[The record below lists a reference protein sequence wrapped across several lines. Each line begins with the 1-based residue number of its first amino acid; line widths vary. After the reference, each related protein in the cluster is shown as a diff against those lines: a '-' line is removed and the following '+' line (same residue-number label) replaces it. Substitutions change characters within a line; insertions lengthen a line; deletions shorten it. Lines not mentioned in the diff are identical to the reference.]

1 MLMNRLSA
9 ALRQLDEERH
19 RAEFYRMWLVALRA
33 GFTHPKSM
41 ETMGV
46 RQSGRTESA
55 RRWLLVGTSR
65 GRDLTSLVQS
75 GGDRFDDFERALITL
90 GEESGGLEE
99 IVRQLGMFFSRK
111 HKLMLWV
118 RKKMAYPLFTA
129 MAACFVAPV
138 PLLYFGHASAY
149 VICVVTG
156 CVILLFSAE
165 TIVTAVAA
173 RYGRKPLLARARMA
187 SALATAIGAGITLPR
202 AVRLSADA
210 SSNARIQRFVESIDE
225 RRLATS
231 SLSESL
237 AGCPHLTPDFLAIL
251 ATAERTGD
259 FTVLRRLSDLFD
271 DGFS

>member
-55 RRWLLVGTSR
+55 RRWLLDGTSR

-99 IVRQLGMFFSRK
+99 IVRQLGMFFNRK

-118 RKKMAYPLFTA
+118 RKKMAYPVFTA

-173 RYGRKPLLARARMA
+173 CKRRHHCLLCRCNNVLFSCQYFTRCL
-187 SALATAIGAGITLPR
+187 SALPITFCGLPP
-202 AVRLSADA
+202 APSPEA
-210 SSNARIQRFVESIDE
+210 
-225 RRLATS
+225 
-231 SLSESL
+231 
-237 AGCPHLTPDFLAIL
+237 AGC
-251 ATAERTGD
+251 
-259 FTVLRRLSDLFD
+259 
-271 DGFS
+271 